1 LYVSN
6 SDPSVE
12 NDYIPAQTS
21 FVQKNYQAAIDQ
33 ANKILQQ
40 TNNNP
45 KSRVYRL
52 LAYSYLELKDTSK
65 ACDFSNRFLGKATQD
80 ELLAN
85 DFLLHARVCG
95 RGNPA
100 IVSQDIAKALQLD
113 TVRSRQIVVLNDA
126 IREARAQKQYGLE
139 GQLML
144 TSHNLRA
151 ASANP
156 ADLFY
161 IGTLFYYDNNFA
173 KSDSLLSVY
182 ITSFPDT
189 VQGYYWRALSRSQI
203 DTGMKQGL
211 AVPDFEKTVQLGET
225 NKERFKSQ
233 AVQAAQMLALYY
245 NNVKKD
251 RPAAQAIVGKGLEFD
266 PTNTTLQ
273 DLQKRLAGSAPKT
286 PGKASEPKAS
296 ANGGN
301 AAGNKSKGR

>member
-1 LYVSN
+1 
-6 SDPSVE
+6 
-12 NDYIPAQTS
+12 
-21 FVQKNYQAAIDQ
+21 
-33 ANKILQQ
+33 
-40 TNNNP
+40 
-45 KSRVYRL
+45 
-52 LAYSYLELKDTSK
+52 
-65 ACDFSNRFLGKATQD
+65 
-80 ELLAN
+80 
-85 DFLLHARVCG
+85 
-95 RGNPA
+95 
-100 IVSQDIAKALQLD
+100 
-113 TVRSRQIVVLNDA
+113 VLNDA